1 MKKHILLILSLLAFL
16 QSATEKECQEFYDYD
31 PKDRDKI
38 MNAVKE
44 SALNT
49 GSIVV
54 YHKYFEDD
62 NPDKIINKVDF
73 IANCF
78 EENADSVNQYLSKAY
93 LARLYYRTGN
103 FNQVEKIIN
112 DINDWLWDAK
122 GTEVEDDPIFLNVDQ
137 FIKTLR
143 SKLFDKIQN
152 NSTDYAT
159 LTMRMAET
167 DKGIR
172 RVPEGILVD
181 QTGTPIFMEIL
192 LPQNGDFLFND
203 PVKKKRYKFIKNNKT
218 KIVFDQQT
226 PEGSHEMK
234 INYLPLLPQGEEY
247 TFLIKDKLN
256 GKINR
261 YKATFDKYSQN
272 DLDINFSEGWMIK
285 LSAPEGKIKLW
296 LPVNDQYGL
305 TIEDNKGNVENT
317 ILNVYEKGTEYNIY
331 LLESMQNEGAD
342 YDYKIIYEDEVEAQK
357 SLIEKW
363 GFRGTLI
370 LISSI
375 LIVSQ
380 MDK

>member
-112 DINDWLWDAK
+112 DINDWLWDTK
-122 GTEVEDDPIFLNVDQ
+122 GTEVEDDPNFLNVDQ

-159 LTMRMAET
+159 LKMRMAST

-172 RVPEGILVD
+172 RVPAGILVD
-181 QTGTPIFMEIL
+181 QAGTPISMEIL
-192 LPQNGDFLFND
+192 LPENGDFLFND

-247 TFLIKDKLN
+247 TFLIEDQLN

-272 DLDINFSEGWMIK
+272 DLNINFSEDWMIK

-305 TIEDNKGNVENT
+305 TVEDNKGNVEKT
-317 ILNVYEKGTEYNIY
+317 IFNVYEKEIEYNIY
-331 LLESMQNEGAD
+331 LLESMQNKDAD

-357 SLIEKW
+357 SLIKKW

-370 LISSI
+370 FISSI
-375 LIVSQ
+375 LIVNQ

>member
-1 MKKHILLILSLLAFL
+1 MKKYILLIFSLLAFL

-31 PKDRDKI
+31 PRDRDKI

-49 GSIVV
+49 GSMIV

-62 NPDKIINKVDF
+62 NPNEIINKVHF

-93 LARLYYRTGN
+93 LARLYYRTGD

-122 GTEVEDDPIFLNVDQ
+122 GTEVEDDPNFLNVDQ

-159 LTMRMAET
+159 LTMRMAST

-172 RVPEGILVD
+172 RVPAGILVD
-181 QTGTPIFMEIL
+181 QAGTPISMEIL

-247 TFLIKDKLN
+247 TFLIEDQLN

-272 DLDINFSEGWMIK
+272 DLNINFSEDWMIK

-317 ILNVYEKGTEYNIY
+317 ILNIYEKEIEYNIY
-331 LLESMQNEGAD
+331 LLESMQNKDAD

-357 SLIEKW
+357 SLIKKW

-370 LISSI
+370 FISSI
-375 LIVSQ
+375 LIVNQ